1 MYCSNL
7 APDSATASTVTP
19 SWWAMN
25 PRTEKTTNPAT
36 KLVPLFS
43 RQSQKQS
50 LVDAI
55 GTVAMI
61 PLIKFFF
68 FFLMQT
74 YRIELYWIVSK
85 VDYLCLWKWWLDK
98 LLPTNQKPAL
108 TRYPKWNVPSMSRQQ
123 PSFVQMMLVLIVTSC
138 WCFRLGLLS
147 VNPWASPCF

>member
-19 SWWAMN
+19 NWWAMN

-50 LVDAI
+50 LVDAK
-55 GTVAMI
+55 GTAAMI
-61 PLIKFFF
+61 PLIKFCFVFGFF
-68 FFLMQT
+68 FFCIDANVQNWVVLK
-74 YRIELYWIVSK
+74 IVSK

-98 LLPTNQKPAL
+98 LLPTNQQPAV
-108 TRYPKWNVPSMSRQQ
+108 TRNPKWNVTSMSRLQ
-123 PSFVQMMLVLIVTSC
+123 PS
-138 WCFRLGLLS
+138 FRLGLLP
-147 VNPWASPCF
+147 VNPCAPLCF